1 MAGPDNPRPQ
11 VPADLWTSIAEAFSQ
26 RPPPAPRQDC
36 PCPKFEARIV
46 GVRFLSPVRVA
57 RRGAAI
63 SGEHWTEG
71 VDVNEPNI
79 ADGSTKAAVV
89 RIAGRGEPGV
99 RLRIRVTRSVDVGP
113 TGPVTGTLGG
123 LAFAAP
129 VQCPTSVGEHVVDA
143 RIVLLH
149 PHIARDAGDASWQIE
164 VDPIGRVS
172 LGTTRLEVVTVLDN
186 PVRCFAG
193 GVWIEVLR
201 LLLARAGVAGLDTR
215 RAAAAAVARF
225 GHTGLALTY
234 DTVGGAPAFNS
245 GTHGANGYLLARL
258 ISPIRGKVVNCYDMA
273 AGVSAMAGSLGVNL
287 GWKYMDPFGFL
298 APSSLIGV
306 GQCNNPF
313 FRGQAFVNGARVPAW
328 PTPMAPP
335 NEPRRTSFGNHAFTS
350 FSPLGNANL
359 SGTDPGPA
367 EEAIG
372 DACAGPA
379 TFDVTLAQY
388 VLRSVDQNR
397 PYTQARAN
405 ALAQFAAINQW
416 EQQQLAAVAALP
428 TPPAT
433 DEQKRQMTATVRA
446 MAEQAREQARAQL
459 AATETAAVQEGVGVN
474 SVQFTAYSGP

>member
-1 MAGPDNPRPQ
+1 
-11 VPADLWTSIAEAFSQ
+11 
-26 RPPPAPRQDC
+26 
-36 PCPKFEARIV
+36 
-46 GVRFLSPVRVA
+46 
-57 RRGAAI
+57 
-63 SGEHWTEG
+63 
-71 VDVNEPNI
+71 
-79 ADGSTKAAVV
+79 
-89 RIAGRGEPGV
+89 
-99 RLRIRVTRSVDVGP
+99 
-113 TGPVTGTLGG
+113 
-123 LAFAAP
+123 
-129 VQCPTSVGEHVVDA
+129 
-143 RIVLLH
+143 
-149 PHIARDAGDASWQIE
+149 
-164 VDPIGRVS
+164 
-172 LGTTRLEVVTVLDN
+172 
-186 PVRCFAG
+186 
-193 GVWIEVLR
+193 
-201 LLLARAGVAGLDTR
+201 
-215 RAAAAAVARF
+215 
-225 GHTGLALTY
+225 
-234 DTVGGAPAFNS
+234 
-245 GTHGANGYLLARL
+245 
-258 ISPIRGKVVNCYDMA
+258 
-273 AGVSAMAGSLGVNL
+273 
-287 GWKYMDPFGFL
+287 MDPFGFL